1 MEQIA
6 LMKPKGQAEGDTGLL
21 EFLEDIIGTV
31 RYKEPLEKL
40 NEKVELLT
48 ERRTEKLHRMRVVE
62 KEKKDLEE
70 PMQDAVQY
78 LKIEND
84 IVKLNHQLF
93 HRKR

>member
-1 MEQIA
+1 
-6 LMKPKGQAEGDTGLL
+6 MKPKGQSEGDTGLL

-40 NEKVELLT
+40 NDKVELLT
-48 ERRTEKLHRMRVVE
+48 ERRTEKLHRLRVVE

-70 PMQDAVQY
+70 PMQDALQY
-78 LKIEND
+78 LKLENT
-84 IVKLNHQLF
+84 ITKYQHQLY